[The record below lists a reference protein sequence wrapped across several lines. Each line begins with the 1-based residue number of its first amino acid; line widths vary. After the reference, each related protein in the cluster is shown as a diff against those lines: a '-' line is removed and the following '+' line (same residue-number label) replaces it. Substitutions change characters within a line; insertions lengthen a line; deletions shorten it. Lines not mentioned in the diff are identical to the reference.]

1 MPRYNTPQ
9 SITRRGI
16 QLVDFSAGNK
26 STTDLKTFF
35 TDDLMLSNEIV
46 TPSAGG
52 TFALNGNA
60 LGSYDYVLKRTN
72 QSLSSFNVSDWFTT
86 TEDTRSAL
94 IGVAGDL
101 TIDAGVF
108 FTPSR
113 RKLFTAIYVDGNL
126 TVNGKISMSA
136 RGANHSGTGNSAGA
150 TTAADIRL
158 ATGTFG
164 GIVNPIIPAAGS
176 AGGATSNNAAPA
188 VNQGQDSPAATNGG
202 TGGGGGGAGRNV
214 TSASS
219 GTGGSG
225 SAGTCFASGSG
236 GGACYSNGVSFFGGN
251 GIVNGGAGGNQTGN
265 DNGYMGAGAGNP
277 AGQYTGSTSN
287 LAFSTPA
294 RTYVDVRSN
303 NRNPLAHHNG
313 IALAANE
320 SIGAMPHDDNFGA
333 ASTHQHFVSPAG
345 KSHSFNVADLYERG
359 CAGSLIIFCTGTFS
373 GSGHIGSEGR
383 DGGFDGGGG
392 TGGGSTTI
400 FFNTDTSS
408 ITPVANGK
416 RGSAYNNANGGFGGQ
431 GTARKLGGL

>member
-9 SITRRGI
+9 SVTRRGI
-16 QLVDFSAGNK
+16 QLVDFSSGNK
-26 STTDLKTFF
+26 SVSDIKSFF
-35 TDDLMLSNEIV
+35 SDDLMLSNEIL
-46 TPSAGG
+46 TPTAGG
-52 TFALNGNA
+52 IFTVNGNA
-60 LGSYDYVLKRTN
+60 LGSYDYVLKRSN
-72 QSLSSFNVSDWFTT
+72 QSLSTFTHSDWFTN

-94 IGVAGDL
+94 IGIAGDL
-101 TIDAGVF
+101 TIDSSVF
-108 FTPSR
+108 FSPAK

-136 RGANHSGTGNSAGA
+136 RGANHSGSGNSAGA

-164 GIVNPIIPAAGS
+164 GIVNPYIPAAGS
-176 AGGATSNNAAPA
+176 AGGATSNNAAPDI
-188 VNQGQDSPAATNGG
+188 NPGQNSPAATNGG

-214 TSASS
+214 TGTTN

-236 GGACYSNGVSFFGGN
+236 GGACYSNGVSYHGGN
-251 GIVNGGAGGNQTGN
+251 GIANGGAGGNQTGN
-265 DNGYMGAGAGNP
+265 GDGYMGAGAGNP
-277 AGQYTGSTSN
+277 AGQYTGATGN
-287 LAFSTPA
+287 LAFSTPV
-294 RTYVDVRSN
+294 RTFVDVRSN

-313 IALAANE
+313 IAINSGE
-320 SIGAMPHDDNFGA
+320 TNGQMPHDDNFGA
-333 ASTHQHFVSPAG
+333 ASTHQHFVNPNG
-345 KSHSFNVADLYERG
+345 QSHSFNVADLYERG

-383 DGGFDGGGG
+383 DGGMDGGGG

-400 FFNTDTSS
+400 FFNTDNSS
-408 ITPVANGK
+408 VTPVANGK